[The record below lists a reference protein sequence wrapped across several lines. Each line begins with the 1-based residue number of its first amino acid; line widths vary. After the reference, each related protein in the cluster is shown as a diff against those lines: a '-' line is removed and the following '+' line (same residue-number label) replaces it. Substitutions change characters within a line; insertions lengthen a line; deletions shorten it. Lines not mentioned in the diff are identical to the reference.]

1 MMTSNAY
8 YEPGE
13 KGWYDLGAGW
23 NSSYP
28 VGWEPSEDGFRGH
41 IFSNSDNSTVVLSI
55 KGTSIPIVGG
65 GPTMK
70 KDKLNDNLLFSCC
83 CARVDWS
90 WSTVCGCYRG
100 QQRCDQTCLE
110 DALTDESLFYPVGT
124 NLYNNL
130 TYMYPD
136 ANIWVIGHSL
146 GGSLASLLG
155 STFGVPV
162 VAFEAPGERMAARRL
177 HLPTPPSLSHITHV
191 YNTGDPIAMGV
202 CTGST
207 SACGAAGYALE
218 SRCHLG
224 QTLLYD
230 TVANLSWSV
239 GVTHHS
245 INAVVDT
252 ILAEPWLPA
261 VGLGREVPVPISEE
275 GCVDCF
281 DWEYGDFPQVGLTN
295 GQCAF
300 APAA

>member
-1 MMTSNAY
+1 MRSLVHLPVLLLDLITSWLEREPIHELSESRAELSFQLRHLHALTPSGNIVLQDVLPTAAGVQEALKVRTRIQHTVKPASFDAYQSARRALRDRARIADIGWLEDEVQGPDVESRETLRTLAMMTSNAY

-23 NSSYP
+23 NSVCGNRSSLCHRPVLTPGQSYP

-136 ANIWVIGHSL
+136 ANIWG
-146 GGSLASLLG
+146 
-155 STFGVPV
+155 TYGVPMQ
-162 VAFEAPGERMAARRL
+162 E
-177 HLPTPPSLSHITHV
+177 H
-191 YNTGDPIAMGV
+191 NT
-202 CTGST
+202 
-207 SACGAAGYALE
+207 
-218 SRCHLG
+218 
-224 QTLLYD
+224 
-230 TVANLSWSV
+230 
-239 GVTHHS
+239 
-245 INAVVDT
+245 
-252 ILAEPWLPA
+252 
-261 VGLGREVPVPISEE
+261 
-275 GCVDCF
+275 
-281 DWEYGDFPQVGLTN
+281 DF
-295 GQCAF
+295 F
-300 APAA
+300 R